1 MNTFSVKFLRH
12 EQASYGTRERF
23 FYDVTVV
30 GDLARRFTV
39 WIDAGQESIWGTGV
53 RRTESGLVGSC
64 ESAIKEWCR
73 TCTHKLPADGETNS
87 IDLKEIRIR

>member
-12 EQASYGTRERF
+12 EQASYGTPERF
-23 FYDVTVV
+23 FYDVTVA
-30 GDLARRFTV
+30 GDLPRLFTI
-39 WIDAGQESIWGTGV
+39 WIDARQESIWGTGV

-73 TCTHKLPADGETNS
+73 TCTHKLPADGETKS
-87 IDLKEIRIR
+87 IDLNEIRIR